1 MTTLTLVL
9 RIIFVVSASIALLSA
24 ARQDYHCGL
33 VRRRTFVRAAA
44 CQLAASVAVVTGA
57 WFVGWRGFDWLELND
72 SGLKWLGLESSASAR
87 PGLDSSSLTSS
98 APSPL
103 QASTPMVTQLFTQI
117 VTALSVGVSI
127 CALGFLCHR
136 LTKIAGKHQDSAAIH
151 NAYTGVRSKI
161 SAQVT
166 ASDSAQT
173 QAASLTE
180 LSRQLPPHLPPHLP
194 PRLPPQSGFGL
205 ADVWAAALSAQTL
218 TLLWPVT
225 DALLLWCLLW
235 FATSVHALV
244 SHQHEEKEPQRK
256 EGEARQLRLLPH
268 LLWTWSVLIPTLLLI
283 HPP

>member
-1 MTTLTLVL
+1 MTTLTLIL
-9 RIIFVVSASIALLSA
+9 RIIFVVSASMALLSA

-57 WFVGWRGFDWLELND
+57 WFVGWRGFDWLELNG
-72 SGLKWLGLESSASAR
+72 SGLKWLDLESSASAR

-103 QASTPMVTQLFTQI
+103 QASTPMVTQFFTQI

-136 LTKIAGKHQDSAAIH
+136 LTKIAGKRQDSTAIH
-151 NAYTGVRSKI
+151 NARTGVQPKF
-161 SAQVT
+161 SARVT

-173 QAASLTE
+173 QAASPTE
-180 LSRQLPPHLPPHLP
+180 LSRQLPPH
-194 PRLPPQSGFGL
+194 LPPQSGFGL

-218 TLLWPVT
+218 ALLWPVT

>member
-1 MTTLTLVL
+1 MTTLTLIL
-9 RIIFVVSASIALLSA
+9 RIIFVVSTSMALLSA
-24 ARQDYHCGL
+24 AHQDYHCGL
-33 VRRRTFVRAAA
+33 VRRRTFLRAAT
-44 CQLAASVAVVTGA
+44 CQFAASVAVVTGA
-57 WFVGWRGFDWLELND
+57 WFVGWRGFDWLELNG
-72 SGLKWLGLESSASAR
+72 SGLKWLDLESSASAR

-98 APSPL
+98 TPSPL
-103 QASTPMVTQLFTQI
+103 QAFTSIATPIVTQLFTQI

-136 LTKIAGKHQDSAAIH
+136 LMEIAGKRHDSAAIH
-151 NAYTGVRSKI
+151 RAHTGVRSKI
-161 SAQVT
+161 SARVA

-173 QAASLTE
+173 QAASPTE
-180 LSRQLPPHLPPHLP
+180 LSPQLPPQ
-194 PRLPPQSGFGL
+194 LPPQSGFGL

-244 SHQHEEKEPQRK
+244 SHQREEKEPQRK
-256 EGEARQLRLLPH
+256 EGGARQLRLLPH

>member
-1 MTTLTLVL
+1 MTTLTLIL
-9 RIIFVVSASIALLSA
+9 RIIFVVSASMALLSA

-33 VRRRTFVRAAA
+33 VRRRTFLRAAA
-44 CQLAASVAVVTGA
+44 CQFAASVAVVTGA
-57 WFVGWRGFDWLELND
+57 WFVGWRGFDWLELHG
-72 SGLKWLGLESSASAR
+72 SGLKWPGLESSASAR
-87 PGLDSSSLTSS
+87 PGLGSSILTSS

-136 LTKIAGKHQDSAAIH
+136 LTKIAGKRQDSAAIH
-151 NAYTGVRSKI
+151 RAHTGVRSKI
-161 SAQVT
+161 SARVT
-166 ASDSAQT
+166 ESDSAQT
-173 QAASLTE
+173 RAASPTE
-180 LSRQLPPHLPPHLP
+180 LSRQLPPH
-194 PRLPPQSGFGL
+194 LPPQSGFGL

-256 EGEARQLRLLPH
+256 EGGARQLRLLPH

>member
-1 MTTLTLVL
+1 MTTLTLIL
-9 RIIFVVSASIALLSA
+9 RIIFVVSASMALLSA

-33 VRRRTFVRAAA
+33 VRRRTFLRAAI
-44 CQLAASVAVVTGA
+44 CQFAASVAVVTGA
-57 WFVGWRGFDWLELND
+57 WFVGWSGFDWLELNG

-103 QASTPMVTQLFTQI
+103 QAPTPMITQLFTQI

-136 LTKIAGKHQDSAAIH
+136 LTKIAGKRQDSAAIH
-151 NAYTGVRSKI
+151 NARTGVQSKY
-161 SAQVT
+161 SARVT

-173 QAASLTE
+173 QAASPTE
-180 LSRQLPPHLPPHLP
+180 LSRQLPPHVL
-194 PRLPPQSGFGL
+194 PQSGFGL

-244 SHQHEEKEPQRK
+244 SHQREEKEPQRK
-256 EGEARQLRLLPH
+256 EGGAQQLRLLPH

>member
-1 MTTLTLVL
+1 MTTLTLIL
-9 RIIFVVSASIALLSA
+9 RIIFVVSASMALLSA

-33 VRRRTFVRAAA
+33 VRRRTFVRAAT
-44 CQLAASVAVVTGA
+44 CQLAASVAVVAGA
-57 WFVGWRGFDWLELND
+57 WFVGWRGFDWLELNG

-87 PGLDSSSLTSS
+87 PGLDSLSLTSS
-98 APSPL
+98 APLPL
-103 QASTPMVTQLFTQI
+103 QASTPMVIQLFTQI

-127 CALGFLCHR
+127 CALSFLFHR
-136 LTKIAGKHQDSAAIH
+136 LTKIAGKRQNSAAIH
-151 NAYTGVRSKI
+151 RAHTGVRSKI
-161 SAQVT
+161 SARVT

-173 QAASLTE
+173 QAASPTE
-180 LSRQLPPHLPPHLP
+180 LSRQLPPH
-194 PRLPPQSGFGL
+194 LPPQSGFGL

-244 SHQHEEKEPQRK
+244 SHQREEKEPQRK
-256 EGEARQLRLLPH
+256 EGGARQLRLLPH

>member
-9 RIIFVVSASIALLSA
+9 RIIFVVSASMALLSA

-33 VRRRTFVRAAA
+33 VRRRTFLRAAT
-44 CQLAASVAVVTGA
+44 CQFAASVAVVTGA
-57 WFVGWRGFDWLELND
+57 WFVSWRGFDWLELND

-136 LTKIAGKHQDSAAIH
+136 LTKIEGKRQDSAAIH
-151 NAYTGVRSKI
+151 NASTGVQSKF
-161 SAQVT
+161 SARVT

-173 QAASLTE
+173 QAASPTE
-180 LSRQLPPHLPPHLP
+180 LSRQLPPH
-194 PRLPPQSGFGL
+194 LPPQSGFGL

>member
-1 MTTLTLVL
+1 MTTLTLIL
-9 RIIFVVSASIALLSA
+9 RIIFVVSASMALLSA

-33 VRRRTFVRAAA
+33 VRRHTFLRAAT
-44 CQLAASVAVVTGA
+44 CQFAASVAVVTGA
-57 WFVGWRGFDWLELND
+57 WFVGWRGFDWLKLNG
-72 SGLKWLGLESSASAR
+72 SGLQWLGLESSASAR
-87 PGLDSSSLTSS
+87 PDLDSSSLTSS

-136 LTKIAGKHQDSAAIH
+136 LTKIAGKRQDSAAIH
-151 NAYTGVRSKI
+151 NARTGVRSKI
-161 SAQVT
+161 SARVT

-173 QAASLTE
+173 QAASPTE
-180 LSRQLPPHLPPHLP
+180 LSRQLPPHLPPQLP
-194 PRLPPQSGFGL
+194 PRSGFGL

-244 SHQHEEKEPQRK
+244 SHQREEKEPQCK
-256 EGEARQLRLLPH
+256 EGGARQLRLLPH

>member
-1 MTTLTLVL
+1 MTTLTLLL
-9 RIIFVVSASIALLSA
+9 RIIFVVSASMALLSA

-33 VRRRTFVRAAA
+33 VRRRTFLRAAT
-44 CQLAASVAVVTGA
+44 CQFAASVAVVTGA
-57 WFVGWRGFDWLELND
+57 WFVGWRGFDWLELNG

-103 QASTPMVTQLFTQI
+103 QASTPIVTQLFTQI

-136 LTKIAGKHQDSAAIH
+136 LTKTAGKRQDSAAIH
-151 NAYTGVRSKI
+151 NVRTGVQSKFL
-161 SAQVT
+161 ARVA

-173 QAASLTE
+173 QAASPTE
-180 LSRQLPPHLPPHLP
+180 LSPQLPPQ
-194 PRLPPQSGFGL
+194 LPPQSGFGL

-244 SHQHEEKEPQRK
+244 SHQREEKEPQRK
-256 EGEARQLRLLPH
+256 EGGARQLRLLPH

>member
-1 MTTLTLVL
+1 MTTLTLIL
-9 RIIFVVSASIALLSA
+9 RIIFVVSASMALLSA

-33 VRRRTFVRAAA
+33 VRRRTFLRAAT
-44 CQLAASVAVVTGA
+44 CQFAASVAVVTGA
-57 WFVGWRGFDWLELND
+57 WFVGWRDFDWLELNG

-98 APSPL
+98 APSTL
-103 QASTPMVTQLFTQI
+103 QASTPIVTQLFTQI

-136 LTKIAGKHQDSAAIH
+136 LTKIAGKRQDLAVIH
-151 NAYTGVRSKI
+151 NARTGVRSKI
-161 SAQVT
+161 SARVT

-173 QAASLTE
+173 QAASPTE
-180 LSRQLPPHLPPHLP
+180 LSRQLPLH
-194 PRLPPQSGFGL
+194 LPPQSGFGL

-256 EGEARQLRLLPH
+256 EGGARQLRLLPH
-268 LLWTWSVLIPTLLLI
+268 LLWMWSVLIPTLLLI